1 MKKREIKTLETEIR
15 PFYLTPNVF
24 LLLLF
29 VSLVPLP

>member
-24 LLLLF
+24 LLLF